1 VLRWIRNAVLF
12 LTLGAASCS
21 AQLPS
26 ETPLGLGPLARRPRA
41 PEPSGAPV
49 SMPGSGPQ
57 MQFDGDDE
65 DSTAENETPSSTN
78 DDNDDSTADA
88 GTVTVDAG
96 AVATTSTPANNAPAA
111 ALDFTGEYS
120 GKDVSTFRVTGLGE
134 QKEEDPNA
142 KLSVKKTGDSLTIIL
157 VASNTGDP
165 LCTLKAEQKGDTATL
180 PAGQECTEP
189 QSPFSRGKLTRGQAK
204 LSGKQ
209 ITLDMLLEVKGEVGG
224 KQFSA
229 AIDYHFEGT
238 RR

>member
-1 VLRWIRNAVLF
+1 
-12 LTLGAASCS
+12 
-21 AQLPS
+21 
-26 ETPLGLGPLARRPRA
+26 
-41 PEPSGAPV
+41 
-49 SMPGSGPQ
+49 MPGGGPQ
-57 MQFDGDDE
+57 MQFEDDDE
-65 DSTAENETPSSTN
+65 DSTARNETPSSTN
-78 DDNDDSTADA
+78 EDKDESTADA
-88 GTVTVDAG
+88 GSVTVDAG
-96 AVATTSTPANNAPAA
+96 AVSTASTPASNAPTAA
-111 ALDFTGEYS
+111 VDFTGEYS
-120 GKDVSTFRVTGLGE
+120 GKDVSNIRINGLGE

-209 ITLDMLLEVKGEVGG
+209 ITFDMSLDVKGEVGG
-224 KQFSA
+224 KQFSG